1 MNGGACVS
9 SEVSWKGATWQME
22 MGPNGWKGHV
32 GSSVCRKVGTRDWCE
47 GIYE

>member
-22 MGPNGWKGHV
+22 MGHMGGEDMWAPQSV
-32 GSSVCRKVGTRDWCE
+32 GR
-47 GIYE
+47 